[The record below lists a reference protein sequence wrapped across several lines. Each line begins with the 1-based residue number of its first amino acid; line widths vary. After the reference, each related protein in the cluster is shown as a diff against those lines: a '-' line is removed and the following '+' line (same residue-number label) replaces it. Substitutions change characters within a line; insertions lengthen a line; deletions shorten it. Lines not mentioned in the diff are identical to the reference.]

1 MTKSIPNT
9 TLKSIR
15 LRDNGAYRAD
25 KAVRSL
31 RNTQAFV
38 FKEDIVMDIKEIGRL
53 GEDMVADYLRKKGCI
68 IVKQNYRTRFGEID
82 VIAEDKE
89 HIIFTEVKTRSENY
103 AVSGAE
109 AVDSGKR
116 RRILLAALDFNR
128 KLKVELQPR
137 FDVAEVT
144 VSERTDGTKSFS
156 LNYIKDAF

>member
-1 MTKSIPNT
+1 MN
-9 TLKSIR
+9 
-15 LRDNGAYRAD
+15 
-25 KAVRSL
+25 
-31 RNTQAFV
+31 
-38 FKEDIVMDIKEIGRL
+38 IKEIGRL
-53 GEDMVADYLRKKGCI
+53 GENMVADYLRKKGCI

-89 HIIFTEVKTRSENY
+89 HIIFTEVKTRSEKY

-144 VSERTDGTKSFS
+144 VFEKADGTKSFS

>member
-1 MTKSIPNT
+1 MT
-9 TLKSIR
+9 
-15 LRDNGAYRAD
+15 
-25 KAVRSL
+25 
-31 RNTQAFV
+31 
-38 FKEDIVMDIKEIGRL
+38 DIKTIGKI
-53 GEDMVADYLRKKGCI
+53 GENMVADYLRKKGCI

-144 VSERTDGTKSFS
+144 VSKKADGTKSFS